1 MVEYKYTIEKSPQIT
16 LRGVRGRRKS
26 LRSSHFCTLNY
37 LLLLIK
43 KYISIMN
50 VLMPFK

>member
-26 LRSSHFCTLNY
+26 LRSSHLCTLNY
-37 LLLLIK
+37 LLLFIK
-43 KYISIMN
+43 KIYIYYECIN
-50 VLMPFK
+50 AF